1 MPRSKPKIIA
11 GSVVGLLVALVA
23 SGWVLPREY
32 PTEQTVTRSFVL
44 DENFTQIRKILVRSN
59 ATQSIATM
67 GGDSEL
73 IEQTWRNAD
82 VAAEGDTFG
91 KKILQ
96 SIFSGEPRWNLKMS
110 GILKIRTLDEYIGE
124 AIVTLHQ
131 EVEIWPD
138 HLQSEVT
145 LAEGSERLLG
155 YALSTRLARDGDQTT
170 VQLQLTQ
177 KIKTD
182 APWFAHGIADRRVH
196 ASAEQTLSGQEQAM
210 RQFLAENTDKAGL
223 LPLQ

>member
-11 GSVVGLLVALVA
+11 GSVVGLLIAMAA
-23 SGWVLPREY
+23 SGWILPREY
-32 PTEQTVTRSFVL
+32 PTEQTANLSFVL

-59 ATQSIATM
+59 ATQNMVTM

-73 IEQTWRNAD
+73 LEQTWSNGD
-82 VAAEGDTFG
+82 VDAEGDTFG

-96 SIFSGEPRWNLKMS
+96 SFFSGNSDWKLKLN
-110 GILKIRTLDEYIGE
+110 GILKVRTSDEYIGE
-124 AIVTLHQ
+124 AVVTLHQ
-131 EVEIWPD
+131 EVEIKPD

-155 YALSTRLARDGDQTT
+155 YTLSTRLARDGDQTT

-177 KIKTD
+177 EIKTD
-182 APWFAHGIADRRVH
+182 APWFAHAIADRRVL
-196 ASAEQTLSGQEQAM
+196 ASAEQTLSSQEQAM
-210 RQFLAENTDKAGL
+210 RQFLVENADKAGL
-223 LPLQ
+223 FPLQ